1 MSFGAIYCESWF
13 GLRNAAN
20 SWGKI
25 YPVCD
30 GITGDST
37 LVTSDSTL
45 YRADQT

>member
-30 GITGDST
+30 GITADST

>member
-25 YPVCD
+25 YPACGVTGD
-30 GITGDST
+30 STSVTGDST
-37 LVTSDSTL
+37 LYT
-45 YRADQT
+45 ADQT